1 MLALLFRHGVE
12 LTVPGPTNVSL
23 EDAGDG
29 ALARIPP
36 QGAVGSPW
44 GALCTCPFLARDQPA
59 PSIQPFCITELDAK
73 QGQRTAV
80 GLTGMWLFLS
90 NTYVPV

>member
-1 MLALLFRHGVE
+1 MLALLFWHGVE
-12 LTVPGPTNVSL
+12 LTISGPTNVSL

-44 GALCTCPFLARDQPA
+44 GAPCTCPSLAGDQPA
-59 PSIQPFCITELDAK
+59 PPIQPFCIMELDAE

-90 NTYVPV
+90 NMYVPV